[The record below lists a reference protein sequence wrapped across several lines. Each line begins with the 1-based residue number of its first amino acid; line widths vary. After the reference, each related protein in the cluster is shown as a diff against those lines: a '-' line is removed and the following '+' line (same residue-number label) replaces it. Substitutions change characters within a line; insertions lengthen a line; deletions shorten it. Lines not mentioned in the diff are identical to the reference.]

1 MALYEKTLDVV
12 NNQTSPYFIGL
23 QTISSHTPYATPY
36 GNTAEAAFRYMDQSF
51 AKFYLKL
58 KKT

>member
-12 NNQTSPYFIGL
+12 ATQTSPYFIGL

-51 AKFYLKL
+51 AKFYSLMKEF
-58 KKT
+58 